1 MRGTTVLIV
10 DDHAGFRDTARLLLE
25 TGGWRVVGEAG
36 DGVQAIAAAREMRP
50 DVVLVDVNL
59 PGDDGFAVAR
69 AISGDPDPPAV
80 VLTSSRDDA
89 GYGAL
94 AGDAGA
100 RGFIPKLELSVD
112 ALRRLVAR

>member
-25 TGGWRVVGEAG
+25 TGGWCVVGEAG
-36 DGVQAIAAAREMRP
+36 DAPGAVAAARAMRP

-59 PGDDGFAVAR
+59 PGEDGFAVAR
-69 AISGDPDPPAV
+69 SLAADPDPPAV

-89 GYGAL
+89 GYAPL
-94 AGDAGA
+94 AGAAGA

-112 ALRRLVAR
+112 ALSRMVGA

>member
-36 DGVQAIAAAREMRP
+36 DGPQAVAAARATRP
-50 DVVLVDVNL
+50 DVVLLDVNL

-69 AISGDPDPPAV
+69 ALAAHPFPPAV

-94 AGDAGA
+94 AGEAGA

-112 ALRRLVAR
+112 ALRRLVSA